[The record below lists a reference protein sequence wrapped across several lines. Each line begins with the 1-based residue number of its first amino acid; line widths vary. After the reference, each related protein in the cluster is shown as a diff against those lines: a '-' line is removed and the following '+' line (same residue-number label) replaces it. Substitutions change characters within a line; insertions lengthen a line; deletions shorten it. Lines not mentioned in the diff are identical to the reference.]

1 MWRIEEAAKIADA
14 HEFIQALP
22 EGYDTQVGERGVQLS
37 QGQKQR
43 VVLARAVLLNT
54 PILILDE
61 ATSALDTESERK
73 IYNALG
79 KERTDY
85 TTIIISHRLSTI
97 KNAHQI
103 VVIDE
108 NTIVEQG
115 THLELMKL
123 NKVYHS
129 LYGMGGENGEL
140 NIFH

>member
-1 MWRIEEAAKIADA
+1 MHW
-14 HEFIQALP
+14 
-22 EGYDTQVGERGVQLS
+22 
-37 QGQKQR
+37 
-43 VVLARAVLLNT
+43 
-54 PILILDE
+54 
-61 ATSALDTESERK
+61 
-73 IYNALG
+73 G

-129 LYGMGGENGEL
+129 LYGMEEETES
-140 NIFH
+140 